1 MNNEY
6 FSKDLF
12 EKMKLINQGISDL
25 EFYEFEYLL
34 KRLSPENKKWESVEA
49 QAKEK
54 IEKLIEKDIFY
65 SDISVNQKMN
75 GKTVLHKNITALTRN
90 IFAGMAQNSYNPEWI
105 NKYFYFDIRSFIFY
119 PRTFYFNDPVK
130 KHLGGKPFKSFE
142 KKQKIFESYQ
152 GIGYKDF
159 MNANMDIDNEFISIL
174 QKLITIKGTPVVI
187 GIAGPTAAGKT
198 EIVERLKSL
207 FKGQGRIIT
216 TIEMDNFFTDR
227 ETREKKGIH
236 SMGKE
241 ALHFNLLLKA
251 IKDISEGRKIFIPEY
266 DYLTESSSF
275 DESGNLKEGRKA
287 IEINPSDI
295 IFIEGNFPFLFEELV
310 QYIGIKI
317 VYLTDDPVR
326 LKRKWKRDIDYLKK
340 YEQIY
345 FINRYFRTQKL
356 KAKACYIPQLCTC
369 DIAVYTTGSE
379 LWLSRE
385 TSNILE
391 MPCQLKL

>member
-1 MNNEY
+1 
-6 FSKDLF
+6 
-12 EKMKLINQGISDL
+12 MKEINQGFLNL
-25 EFYEFEYLL
+25 EYLEFEYLL
-34 KRLSPENKKWESVEA
+34 KSLCPENRKWESVEA
-49 QAKEK
+49 PGKEK
-54 IEKLIEKDIFY
+54 IEKQIEEDEFY
-65 SDISVNQKMN
+65 SEIKVNQKVN
-75 GKTVLHKNITALTRN
+75 EITILDKNVKTLTQN
-90 IFAGMAQNSYNPEWI
+90 IFAGMVQNSYSPEWI

-119 PRTFYFNDPVK
+119 PRTSYFNNKVK
-130 KHLGGKPFKSFE
+130 DHLNEKPFKSFE
-142 KKQKIFESYQ
+142 KKQKVFESYQ

-159 MNANMDIDNEFISIL
+159 MNANKDIDNEFISIV
-174 QKLITIKGTPVVI
+174 QKLISIKGTPVVI

-198 EIVERLKSL
+198 EIVKRLKSL
-207 FKGQGRIIT
+207 FQEQGKIIT

-241 ALHFNLLLKA
+241 ALHFNLLLKS
-251 IKDISEGRKIFIPEY
+251 IKDISEGKNIFIPEY

-275 DESGNLKEGRKA
+275 DESGKLKEGKKA

-295 IFIEGNFPFLFEELV
+295 IFIEGNFPFLFEEIIK
-310 QYIGIKI
+310 YIGIKI

-345 FINRYFRTQKL
+345 FINRYFRTQKP

-369 DIAVYTTGSE
+369 DLAVYTTDSE

-385 TSNILE
+385 TSNI
-391 MPCQLKL
+391 PGIT